1 MAQGGVRL
9 NGEVLRDPDAEL
21 APEDLQGGVL
31 QVGRRR
37 FVRLSL
43 S

>member
-1 MAQGGVRL
+1 MVKQGAVLVDRQKVSDEDMKIIPE
-9 NGEVLRDPDAEL
+9 NGMVI
-21 APEDLQGGVL
+21 

-43 S
+43 R